1 MKMMSALAPLAS
13 ARYHLHMICMR
24 RTGAQGEVTRDSHA
38 GWGRVM
44 HAVMMTWVAFFFGLL
59 VLPSAFALD
68 AVRVTPQLEAIDL
81 LPVIQTYQSREDRLE
96 IQTARDAN
104 GIVRR
109 IEVQAR
115 EAGARPQWMAFA
127 LANETGEQI
136 DRLLVAPRFKLAGSG
151 VFWPDLASS
160 RIEAI
165 TASHGFKPERED
177 GAEADLFLITLEP
190 GQIVTFVAELKGNR
204 LPELALW
211 DPEVYKD
218 KLNSLTLY
226 RGIVTGIAA
235 LLAIFLTIVLALRA
249 ALIFPASAALAW
261 AVLVYL
267 GIDFGFIGRFFALRP
282 EVENIYRAGAEAV
295 LGGTL
300 LVFLF
305 AYLNLNRWHARYGHI
320 TLVWLGVL
328 GLLIALASID
338 PAVASGIARISMA
351 AIAVI
356 GFVLVVFLAF
366 HRYDRATM
374 LVPTWLMLLIWVG
387 GAGLVVNGQVVND
400 VAAPA
405 LLGGLVLIV
414 LLIAFTVMQNVF
426 ASGSVASGAVPDA
439 ERKALAFVGGGDL
452 IFDWDVGDDHLH
464 LSPDLEMHLGLE
476 RGSLDGRASSLM
488 EVIHH
493 ADRDRYR
500 ATLDA
505 MIEQRRGRI
514 AQDLRLMSRDGAV
527 VWYRLKARPVV
538 NRDGEVVRIVGSLTD
553 VTAVHVAQDR
563 LLHDA
568 IHDHL
573 TGLPNRRLLMDRLE
587 NTLLAL
593 RNPGSTA
600 PKPAMI
606 LVDVDRFKQVN
617 ESVGVNAGDIILLTI
632 ARRLARVSRP
642 GDTLARVS
650 GDSFALMMISEQDP
664 QRIMA
669 LADLVRRAV
678 STPIT
683 HGERQ
688 IYLTGSVGVAFL
700 DEGALNDREAFLRN
714 ADLASIHA
722 KRSGR
727 DRCEVYRASMRTAPQ
742 DKFSLAND
750 LRKAIEGKELE
761 VQFQP
766 IVRLDDRS
774 IAGFEALVRWNHP
787 RLGRLP
793 PGEFISIAEETGL
806 IVELG
811 LFVLETTAR
820 ELLLWQQNLVV
831 DPPIFASVNVSSRQ
845 LIRHDIL
852 QDVRNVLIRYP
863 VLPGTLKLEI
873 TETLVMESPEYAAQ
887 ILHKLRELGAGLA
900 LDDFGTGFS
909 SLSYLQRFPFD
920 TLKIDQSFVRHD
932 DTGKRPMIL
941 RSIVGLAHD
950 LGMNIVAEGAE
961 SEADTVELFQLG
973 CEFAQGYV
981 FGPAISIEQTR
992 KLIGITV

>member
-1 MKMMSALAPLAS
+1 MGVLALA
-13 ARYHLHMICMR
+13 M
-24 RTGAQGEVTRDSHA
+24 
-38 GWGRVM
+38 
-44 HAVMMTWVAFFFGLL
+44 LL
-59 VLPSAFALD
+59 LPRAALALD
-68 AVRVTPQLEAIDL
+68 AIRITPQTEAIDL
-81 LPVIQTYQSREDRLE
+81 LPAIQTYQSREDRLE

-115 EAGARPQWMAFA
+115 EAGARPRWIAFA
-127 LANETGEQI
+127 LQNDTNETI

-151 VFWPDLASS
+151 VFWPDLASV

-165 TASHGFKPERED
+165 TASHGFRPEREE
-177 GAEADLFLITLEP
+177 GAEADMFTISLEP
-190 GQIVTFVAELKGNR
+190 GAIVTFVAELRGTR
-204 LPELALW
+204 LPELTLW
-211 DPEVYKD
+211 EPEVYKD
-218 KLNSLTLY
+218 KLNALTLY

-235 LLAIFLTIVLALRA
+235 LLATFLTIVLALRA

-261 AVLVYL
+261 AVLVYI

-282 EVENIYRAGAEAV
+282 EVENIYRAGSEAV

-300 LVFLF
+300 LIFLF
-305 AYLNLNRWHARYGHI
+305 AYLNLNRWHSRYGHI
-320 TLVWLGVL
+320 TLVWLGLL
-328 GLLIALASID
+328 GLLIAMSSID
-338 PAVASGIARISMA
+338 PGVASGIARISMA
-351 AIAVI
+351 AIAGI
-356 GFVLVVFLAF
+356 GFVLIVYLAF
-366 HRYDRATM
+366 HRYDRAIM
-374 LVPTWLMLLIWVG
+374 LVPTWFLLLVWVG
-387 GAGLVVNGQVVND
+387 GAALVVSGQVQND

-414 LLIAFTVMQNVF
+414 LMIAFTVMQNVF
-426 ASGSVASGAVPDA
+426 SSSSVASGAVPDA

-452 IFDWDVGDDHLH
+452 LFDWDVSDDHLH
-464 LSPDLEMHLGLE
+464 VSPELEMHLGLE
-476 RGSLDGRASSLM
+476 RGALDGRASAM
-488 EVIHH
+488 IEIIHP

-500 ATLDA
+500 AALDA

-514 AQDLRLMSRDGAV
+514 GQDFRLMARDGST

-538 NRDGEVVRIVGSLTD
+538 NRDGEVVRIVGSFAD
-553 VTAVHVAQDR
+553 VTAVHVTQDR

-573 TGLPNRRLLMDRLE
+573 TSLPNRRLLLDRLE
-587 NTLLAL
+587 TTLINA
-593 RNPGSTA
+593 RHGGA
-600 PKPAMI
+600 GARKPALI
-606 LVDVDRFKQVN
+606 LLDIDRFKQVN
-617 ESVGVNAGDIILLTI
+617 ESVGVSAGDIILLTI
-632 ARRLARVSRP
+632 ARRLGRVARA
-642 GDTLARVS
+642 GDTLARIS
-650 GDSFALMMISEQDP
+650 GDSFALVVISEQEP

-688 IYLTGSVGVAFL
+688 IYLTGSVGVALL
-700 DEGALNDREAFLRN
+700 DETSLNDKEAFIRN
-714 ADLASIHA
+714 AELASIHA
-722 KRSGR
+722 KRTGR
-727 DRCEVYRASMRTAPQ
+727 DRVELYRASMRNTPH
-742 DKFSLAND
+742 DRFTLSND
-750 LRKAIEGKELE
+750 LRRAIERNELE

-766 IVRLDDRS
+766 IVRLEDRS

-793 PGEFISIAEETGL
+793 PGEFISIAEESGL
-806 IVELG
+806 IVDLG

-820 ELLLWQQNLVV
+820 ELSSWQQALVV

-845 LIRHDIL
+845 LIRQDIL
-852 QDVRNVLIRYP
+852 QDLKNVLMRFP
-863 VLPGTLKLEI
+863 CQRGSLKLEI
-873 TETLVMESPEYAAQ
+873 TETLVMENPEYAAQ
-887 ILHKLRELGAGLA
+887 ILEKARELGAGLA

-932 DTGKRPMIL
+932 DTGKRPLIL

-950 LGMNIVAEGAE
+950 LGMDIVAEGAE

-973 CEFAQGYV
+973 CQFAQGYV
-981 FGPAISIEQTR
+981 FGPAISIDQAR
-992 KLIGITV
+992 KLIGISGGA

>member
-1 MKMMSALAPLAS
+1 MRRVVSLPPGYAPNRKVRGNAAPRVSPLALLLLFLALLAPLS
-13 ARYHLHMICMR
+13 AAH
-24 RTGAQGEVTRDSHA
+24 
-38 GWGRVM
+38 
-44 HAVMMTWVAFFFGLL
+44 
-59 VLPSAFALD
+59 ALD
-68 AVRVTPQLEAIDL
+68 AIRVTPQSEAIDL
-81 LPVIQTYQSREDRLE
+81 LPAIQTYQSREDRLE

-115 EAGARPQWMAFA
+115 EAGARPRWIAFA
-127 LANETGEQI
+127 LQNDSNEIIE
-136 DRLLVAPRFKLAGSG
+136 RVLVAPRFKLTGSG
-151 VFWPDLASS
+151 VFWPDLASV

-165 TASHGFKPERED
+165 TASHGFRPEREE
-177 GAEADLFLITLEP
+177 GTEADLFAITLEP
-190 GQIVTFVAELKGNR
+190 GAIVTFVAELRGSR
-204 LPELALW
+204 LPELTLW

-218 KLNSLTLY
+218 KLNALTLY
-226 RGIVTGIAA
+226 RGIVTGIAG
-235 LLAIFLTIVLALRA
+235 LLAIFLTIVLTLRA

-320 TLVWLGVL
+320 TLVWLGLL
-328 GLLIALASID
+328 GVLIALSSID
-338 PAVASGIARISMA
+338 PGVASGIARISMA

-356 GFVLVVFLAF
+356 GFVLIVYLAF
-366 HRYDRATM
+366 HRYDRAIM
-374 LVPTWLMLLIWVG
+374 LVPTWFLLLVWVG
-387 GAGLVVNGQVVND
+387 GAALVVSGQVTND

-414 LLIAFTVMQNVF
+414 LMIAFTVMQNVF
-426 ASGSVASGAVPDA
+426 SSGAVISGAVPDA

-452 IFDWDVGDDHLH
+452 LFDWDVSDDHMH
-464 LSPDLEMHLGLE
+464 LSPELEMHLGLE
-476 RGSLDGRASSLM
+476 RGALDGRASVLIN
-488 EVIHH
+488 VIHP

-500 ATLDA
+500 AALDA
-505 MIEQRRGRI
+505 MIEQKRGRI
-514 AQDLRLMSRDGAV
+514 GQDFRLMARDGST

-538 NRDGEVVRIVGSLTD
+538 NRDGEVIRIVGSLLD
-553 VTAVHVAQDR
+553 VTAVHTTQDR

-573 TGLPNRRLLMDRLE
+573 TGLPNRRLLLDRIE
-587 NTLLAL
+587 TAL
-593 RNPGSTA
+593 INARHGGA
-600 PKPAMI
+600 GARKPALI
-606 LVDVDRFKQVN
+606 LLDIDRFKQVN
-617 ESVGVNAGDIILLTI
+617 ESVGVSAGDIILLTI
-632 ARRLARVSRP
+632 ARRLARVARA
-642 GDTLARVS
+642 GDTLARIS
-650 GDSFALMMISEQDP
+650 GDSFALVVLSEQEP
-664 QRIMA
+664 QRVVA

-688 IYLTGSVGVAFL
+688 IYLTGSVGVALL
-700 DEGALNDREAFLRN
+700 DETSANDKEAFIRN
-714 ADLASIHA
+714 AELAAIHA
-722 KRSGR
+722 KRTGR
-727 DRCEVYRASMRTAPQ
+727 DRVEIYRASMRNTPH
-742 DKFSLAND
+742 DRFSLSND
-750 LRKAIEGKELE
+750 LRRAIERSELE

-766 IVRLDDRS
+766 IVRLEDRS
-774 IAGFEALVRWNHP
+774 IAGFEALIRWNHP

-793 PGEFISIAEETGL
+793 PGEFISIAEESGL
-806 IVELG
+806 IVDIG

-820 ELLLWQQNLVV
+820 ELSAWQQSLVV

-845 LIRHDIL
+845 LIRQDIL
-852 QDVRNVLIRYP
+852 QDLKNVLLRHP
-863 VLPGTLKLEI
+863 CARGSLKLEI
-873 TETLVMESPEYAAQ
+873 TETLVMENPEYAAQ
-887 ILHKLRELGAGLA
+887 ILEKARELGAGLA

-932 DTGKRPMIL
+932 ETGKRPLIL
-941 RSIVGLAHD
+941 RSIVGLAQD
-950 LGMNIVAEGAE
+950 LGMDIVAEGAE

-973 CEFAQGYV
+973 CQFAQGYV
-981 FGPAISIEQTR
+981 FGPAISIDQAR
-992 KLIGITV
+992 KLIGLSSAA

>member
-1 MKMMSALAPLAS
+1 MRRVVSLPPGYAPNRKVRGNAAPRVSPLALLLLFLALLAPLS
-13 ARYHLHMICMR
+13 AAH
-24 RTGAQGEVTRDSHA
+24 
-38 GWGRVM
+38 
-44 HAVMMTWVAFFFGLL
+44 
-59 VLPSAFALD
+59 ALD
-68 AVRVTPQLEAIDL
+68 AIRVTPQSEAIDL
-81 LPVIQTYQSREDRLE
+81 LPAIQTYQSREDRLE

-115 EAGARPQWMAFA
+115 EAGARPRWIAFA
-127 LANETGEQI
+127 LQNDSNEIIE
-136 DRLLVAPRFKLAGSG
+136 RVLVAPRFKLTGSG
-151 VFWPDLASS
+151 VFWPDLASV

-165 TASHGFKPERED
+165 TASHGFRPEREE
-177 GAEADLFLITLEP
+177 GTEADLFAITLEP
-190 GQIVTFVAELKGNR
+190 GAIVTFVAELRGSR
-204 LPELALW
+204 LPELTLW

-218 KLNSLTLY
+218 KLNALTLY
-226 RGIVTGIAA
+226 RGIVTGIAG
-235 LLAIFLTIVLALRA
+235 LLAIFLTIVLTLRA

-320 TLVWLGVL
+320 TLVWLGLL
-328 GLLIALASID
+328 GVLIALSSID
-338 PAVASGIARISMA
+338 PGVASGIARISMA

-356 GFVLVVFLAF
+356 GFVLIVYLAF
-366 HRYDRATM
+366 HRYDRAIM
-374 LVPTWLMLLIWVG
+374 LVPTWFLLLVWVG
-387 GAGLVVNGQVVND
+387 GAALVVSGRVTND

-414 LLIAFTVMQNVF
+414 LMIAFTVMQNVF
-426 ASGSVASGAVPDA
+426 SSGAVISGAVPDA

-452 IFDWDVGDDHLH
+452 LFDWDVSDDHMH
-464 LSPDLEMHLGLE
+464 LSPELEMHLGLE
-476 RGSLDGRASSLM
+476 RGALDGRASVLIN
-488 EVIHH
+488 VIHP

-500 ATLDA
+500 AALDA
-505 MIEQRRGRI
+505 MIEQKRGRI
-514 AQDLRLMSRDGAV
+514 GQDFRLMARDGST

-538 NRDGEVVRIVGSLTD
+538 NRDGEVIRIVGSLLD
-553 VTAVHVAQDR
+553 VTAVHTTQDR

-573 TGLPNRRLLMDRLE
+573 TGLPNRRLLLDRIE
-587 NTLLAL
+587 TAL
-593 RNPGSTA
+593 INARHGGA
-600 PKPAMI
+600 GARKPALI
-606 LVDVDRFKQVN
+606 LLDIDRFKQVN
-617 ESVGVNAGDIILLTI
+617 ESVGVSAGDIILLTI
-632 ARRLARVSRP
+632 ARRLARVARA
-642 GDTLARVS
+642 GDTLARIS
-650 GDSFALMMISEQDP
+650 GDSFALVVLSEQEP
-664 QRIMA
+664 QRVVA

-688 IYLTGSVGVAFL
+688 IYLTGSVGVALL
-700 DEGALNDREAFLRN
+700 DETSANDKEAFIRN
-714 ADLASIHA
+714 AELAAIHA
-722 KRSGR
+722 KRTGR
-727 DRCEVYRASMRTAPQ
+727 DRVEIYRASMRNTPH
-742 DKFSLAND
+742 DRFSLSND
-750 LRKAIEGKELE
+750 LRRAIERSELE

-766 IVRLDDRS
+766 IVRLEDRS
-774 IAGFEALVRWNHP
+774 IAGFEALIRWNHP

-793 PGEFISIAEETGL
+793 PGEFISIAEESGL
-806 IVELG
+806 IVDIG

-820 ELLLWQQNLVV
+820 ELSAWQQSLVV

-845 LIRHDIL
+845 LIRQDIL
-852 QDVRNVLIRYP
+852 QDLKNVLLRHP
-863 VLPGTLKLEI
+863 CARGSLKLEI
-873 TETLVMESPEYAAQ
+873 TETLVMENPEYAAQ
-887 ILHKLRELGAGLA
+887 ILEKARELGAGLA

-932 DTGKRPMIL
+932 ETGKRPLIL
-941 RSIVGLAHD
+941 RSIVGLAQD
-950 LGMNIVAEGAE
+950 LGMDIVAEGAE

-973 CEFAQGYV
+973 CQFAQGYV
-981 FGPAISIEQTR
+981 FGPAISIDQAR
-992 KLIGITV
+992 KLIGLSSAA

>member
-1 MKMMSALAPLAS
+1 MGPVLMLLCALLLAPGA
-13 ARYHLHMICMR
+13 AR
-24 RTGAQGEVTRDSHA
+24 
-38 GWGRVM
+38 
-44 HAVMMTWVAFFFGLL
+44 
-59 VLPSAFALD
+59 ALE
-68 AVRVTPQLEAIDL
+68 AVRVVPQIEAIDL
-81 LPVIQTYQSREDRLE
+81 LPLTQAQQSRDDRIE

-115 EAGARPQWMAFA
+115 EPGSRPRWIAFA
-127 LANETGEQI
+127 LANESNEQI
-136 DRLLVAPRFKLAGSG
+136 ERLLVAPRFKLAGSG
-151 VFWPDLASS
+151 VLWPDLAAS

-165 TASHGFKPERED
+165 TASHGFRPERED
-177 GAEADLFLITLEP
+177 SSDADLFLITLDP
-190 GQIVTFVAELKGNR
+190 GAIVTFVAELRGNR
-204 LPELALW
+204 LPELTLW
-211 DPEVYKD
+211 DPDSYKD

-249 ALIFPASAALAW
+249 ALVFPAAAALAW

-267 GIDFGFIGRFFALRP
+267 GIDFGFIGRFFGLRP
-282 EVENIYRAGAEAV
+282 EIENIYRAGAEAV

-305 AYLNLNRWHARYGHI
+305 AYLNLNRWHARYAHI
-320 TLVWLGVL
+320 TLVWLGLLAV
-328 GLLIALASID
+328 LIALSSID

-356 GFVLVVFLAF
+356 GFVLIVFLAL
-366 HRYDRATM
+366 HGYDRATM
-374 LVPTWLMLLIWVG
+374 LVPTWLMLLVWVVA
-387 GAGLVVNGQVVND
+387 AGLVVSGQIIND
-400 VAAPA
+400 IAAPA

-414 LLIAFTVMQNVF
+414 LLIGFTVMQNVF
-426 ASGSVASGAVPDA
+426 SSSAVATGAVPDS

-452 IFDWDVGDDHLH
+452 VFDWDVGDDHLH
-464 LSPDLEMHLGLE
+464 VSPDLEMHLGLE
-476 RGSLDGRASSLM
+476 RGELDGRAAALID
-488 EVIHH
+488 VIHH
-493 ADRDRYR
+493 VDRDRYR
-500 ATLDA
+500 TLLNA
-505 MIEQRRGRI
+505 LIEQRRGRL
-514 AQDLRLMSRDGAV
+514 AQDLRFVARDGSIL
-527 VWYRLKARPVV
+527 WYRLKARPVV
-538 NRDGEVVRIVGSLTD
+538 NREGEVVRIVGTLAD
-553 VTAVHVAQDR
+553 VTALHMQQER

-573 TGLPNRRLLMDRLE
+573 TGLPNRRLLLDRLE
-587 NTLLAL
+587 TALAAARHL
-593 RNPGSTA
+593 NGAARPASGGST
-600 PKPAMI
+600 PKPSLI

-617 ESVGVNAGDIILLTI
+617 EQIGVNAGDMVLLTI
-632 ARRLARVSRP
+632 ARRLARVVRP
-642 GDTLARVS
+642 GDTLARLS
-650 GDSFALMMISEQDP
+650 GDTFVLVVVSEQEP

-669 LADLVRRAV
+669 MADLVRRAV

-700 DEGALNDREAFLRN
+700 DEAGLADREAFLRN
-714 ADLASIHA
+714 AELAAIHA
-722 KRSGR
+722 KRTGR
-727 DRCEVYRASMRTAPQ
+727 DRIEVYRASMRAVPQ
-742 DKFSLAND
+742 DKLALAAD
-750 LRKAIEGKELE
+750 LRKAIERKELE

-766 IVRLDDRS
+766 IVRLEDRS

-793 PGEFISIAEETGL
+793 PSEFISIAEETGT
-806 IVELG
+806 IIELG

-845 LIRHDIL
+845 LIRNDL
-852 QDVRNVLIRYP
+852 LADVKNVLIRYP
-863 VLPGTLKLEI
+863 VQPGSLKLEI
-873 TETLVMESPEYAAQ
+873 TETLVMENPEYAAQ
-887 ILHKLRELGAGLA
+887 MLHKIRELGAGLA

-909 SLSYLQRFPFD
+909 SLAYLQRFPFD

-932 DTGKRPMIL
+932 DSGKRPLIL

-950 LGMNIVAEGAE
+950 LGMTIVAEGAE
-961 SEADTVELFQLG
+961 TEADTVELFQLG

-981 FGPAISIEQTR
+981 FGPAINLDQTR
-992 KLIGITV
+992 KLIGING

>member
-1 MKMMSALAPLAS
+1 M
-13 ARYHLHMICMR
+13 
-24 RTGAQGEVTRDSHA
+24 TFSHVQP
-38 GWGRVM
+38 GRKSGPGSLGQS
-44 HAVMMTWVAFFFGLL
+44 WPGLL
-59 VLPSAFALD
+59 FLALFVLIGGLSSAKALD
-68 AVRVTPQLEAIDL
+68 AVRVMPKAEAIDL
-81 LPVIQTYQSREDRLE
+81 LPAIQTFQSREDRLE

-115 EAGARPQWMAFA
+115 EAGARPQWIAFA

-136 DRLLVAPRFKLAGSG
+136 ERLIVAPRFKLSGSG
-151 VFWPDLASS
+151 VFWPDLAAS

-165 TASHGFKPERED
+165 TASHGFRPERED
-177 GAEADLFLITLEP
+177 GQEADLFLITLEP
-190 GQIVTFVAELKGNR
+190 GQIVTFVAELRTSR
-204 LPELALW
+204 LPELTLW
-211 DPEVYKD
+211 DPDIYKD

-235 LLAIFLTIVLALRA
+235 LLASFMTIVLAIRT
-249 ALIFPASAALAW
+249 ALIFPAAAALAW
-261 AVLVYL
+261 SVLVYL
-267 GIDFGFIGRFFALRP
+267 GIDFGFIGRFFAVRP
-282 EVENIYRAGAEAV
+282 EIENIYRAGAEAA

-320 TLVWLGVL
+320 VLIWLGVL
-328 GLLIALASID
+328 GLLIVLATID
-338 PAVASGIARISMA
+338 PAVASGIARISIA

-356 GFVLVVFLAF
+356 GFILVLYLAVQG
-366 HRYDRATM
+366 YDRATM
-374 LVPTWLMLLIWVG
+374 LVPTWLMLVVWVG
-387 GAGLVVNGQVVND
+387 GAGLVVSGQISNE

-414 LLIAFTVMQNVF
+414 LLIALTVMQNVF
-426 ASGSVASGAVPDA
+426 ASGAMMSGSIPDS
-439 ERKALAFVGGGDL
+439 ERKALAFIGGGDL
-452 IFDWDVGDDHLH
+452 VFDWDVSDDHLY
-464 LSPDLEMHLGLE
+464 LSSDLEVRLGLE
-476 RGSLDGRASSLM
+476 RGALDGPASALM
-488 EVIHH
+488 AVIHH

-500 ATLDA
+500 AALDA

-514 AQDLRLMSRDGAV
+514 AQDLRLMARDGVIA
-527 VWYRLKARPVV
+527 WHRLKARPVI
-538 NRDGEVVRIVGSLTD
+538 NRDGEVVRIVGTLTD
-553 VTAVHVAQDR
+553 VTAMHVTQER

-587 NTLLAL
+587 TVLVPL
-593 RNPGSTA
+593 RIPGATA
-600 PKPAMI
+600 AKPALV
-606 LVDVDRFKQVN
+606 LVDIDRFKQVN

-632 ARRLARVSRP
+632 ARRLARVIRP

-650 GDSFALMMISEQDP
+650 GDAFVLVIVSEQEP
-664 QRIMA
+664 QRVMA
-669 LADLVRRAV
+669 LADLARRAV

-700 DEGALNDREAFLRN
+700 DEGTLNDREGFLRN
-714 ADLASIHA
+714 AELAGTHA
-722 KRSGR
+722 KRAGR
-727 DRCEVYRASMRTAPQ
+727 DRIEVYRPSMRNAPQ
-742 DKFSLAND
+742 DRFSLSND
-750 LRKAIEGKELE
+750 LRKAIEMKELE

-766 IVRLDDRS
+766 IVRLEDRS

-793 PGEFISIAEETGL
+793 PSEFISIAEETGM
-806 IVELG
+806 IIALG
-811 LFVLETTAR
+811 QFVMETTAR

-831 DPPIFASVNVSSRQ
+831 DPPIFASVNISSRQ
-845 LIRHDIL
+845 LIRHDIV
-852 QDVRNVLIRYP
+852 QDVKNLLIRYP
-863 VLPGTLKLEI
+863 VQRGTFKLEI
-873 TETLVMESPEYAAQ
+873 TETLVMENPEFAAQ
-887 ILHKLRELGAGLA
+887 ILHKMRDLGAGLA

-920 TLKIDQSFVRHD
+920 TLKIDQSFVKHD
-932 DTGKRPMIL
+932 DSGKRPLIL

-950 LGMNIVAEGAE
+950 LGMTIVAEGAE
-961 SEADTVELFQLG
+961 SEADTVELFQIG

-981 FGPAISIEQTR
+981 FGPAIGIAQTR
-992 KLIGITV
+992 RMIGVPN

>member
-1 MKMMSALAPLAS
+1 MVQALVLLMAMLALPALAL
-13 ARYHLHMICMR
+13 
-24 RTGAQGEVTRDSHA
+24 E
-38 GWGRVM
+38 
-44 HAVMMTWVAFFFGLL
+44 
-59 VLPSAFALD
+59 
-68 AVRVTPQLEAIDL
+68 AVRVVPQADAIDL
-81 LPVIQTYQSREDRLE
+81 LPVTQAQQSRDDRIE

-115 EAGARPQWMAFA
+115 EPGSRPRWIAFA
-127 LANETGEQI
+127 LANESNEQI
-136 DRLLVAPRFKLAGSG
+136 ERLLVAPRFKLTGSG
-151 VFWPDLASS
+151 VFWPDLAAS

-165 TASHGFKPERED
+165 TASHGFKPEREE
-177 GAEADLFLITLEP
+177 ATEADLFLITLDP
-190 GQIVTFVAELKGNR
+190 GAVVTFVAELRGSR
-204 LPELALW
+204 LPELTLW
-211 DPEVYKD
+211 DPDSYKD

-235 LLAIFLTIVLALRA
+235 LLAAFLTIVLALRA

-267 GIDFGFIGRFFALRP
+267 GIDFGFVGRFFGLRP
-282 EVENIYRAGAEAV
+282 EIENIYRAGAEAV

-320 TLVWLGVL
+320 TLVWLGL
-328 GLLIALASID
+328 LAALIALSSID
-338 PAVASGIARISMA
+338 PAMASGVARISIA

-356 GFVLVVFLAF
+356 GFVLVVFLAL

-374 LVPTWLMLLIWVG
+374 LVPTWFMLLIWVIA
-387 GAGLVVNGQVVND
+387 AGLVISGQITND
-400 VAAPA
+400 IATPA

-414 LLIAFTVMQNVF
+414 LLIGFTVMQNVF
-426 ASGSVASGAVPDA
+426 TSSAVATGAVPDA

-452 IFDWDVGDDHLH
+452 VFDWDVSDDHLH
-464 LSPDLEMHLGLE
+464 VSAELEAHLGLE
-476 RGSLDGRASSLM
+476 RGELEGRASALLDI
-488 EVIHH
+488 IHH

-500 ATLDA
+500 TILST
-505 MIEQRRGRI
+505 MVEQRRGRI
-514 AQDLRLMSRDGAV
+514 AQDLRLVARDGAI
-527 VWYRLKARPVV
+527 VWYRFRARPVV
-538 NRDGEVVRIVGSLTD
+538 NREGEVVRIVGTLAD
-553 VTAVHVAQDR
+553 VTATHLAQDR

-573 TGLPNRRLLMDRLE
+573 TGLPNRRLLLDRLE
-587 NTLLAL
+587 SAL
-593 RNPGSTA
+593 VGARGNAKTA
-600 PKPAMI
+600 KPSLI
-606 LVDVDRFKQVN
+606 LVDVDRFKQIN
-617 ESVGVNAGDIILLTI
+617 EHVGFNAGDMVLLTI
-632 ARRLARVSRP
+632 ARRLARVVRA
-642 GDTLARVS
+642 GDTLARLS
-650 GDSFALMMISEQDP
+650 GDSFGLVVISEQDP

-688 IYLTGSVGVAFL
+688 IFLTGSVGIAFVDDATL
-700 DEGALNDREAFLRN
+700 ADREAFVRN
-714 ADLASIHA
+714 AELASIHA
-722 KRSGR
+722 KRTGR
-727 DRCEVYRASMRTAPQ
+727 DRIEVYRASMRTVPQ
-742 DKFSLAND
+742 DKLTLAAD
-750 LRKAIEGKELE
+750 LRKAIERKELE

-766 IVRLDDRS
+766 IVRLEDRS

-793 PGEFISIAEETGL
+793 PSEFIAIAEETGT

-831 DPPIFASVNVSSRQ
+831 EPPIFASVNVSSRQ
-845 LIRHDIL
+845 LIRNDL
-852 QDVRNVLIRYP
+852 LADVKNVLIRYP
-863 VLPGTLKLEI
+863 VQPGSLKLEI
-873 TETLVMESPEYAAQ
+873 TETLVMENPEYAAQ
-887 ILHKLRELGAGLA
+887 ILHKIRDLGAGLA
-900 LDDFGTGFS
+900 LDDFGTGYS

-932 DTGKRPMIL
+932 DSGKRPMIL
-941 RSIVGLAHD
+941 RSIVSLAHD

-961 SEADTVELFQLG
+961 TEADTVELFQLG

-992 KLIGITV
+992 KLIGITG

>member
-1 MKMMSALAPLAS
+1 MSVLAPSVPEGYHSGMIFTRTPGGMMGQPLRPTVTAILRLLGRACSLLALLWLSAL
-13 ARYHLHMICMR
+13 
-24 RTGAQGEVTRDSHA
+24 GAQ
-38 GWGRVM
+38 
-44 HAVMMTWVAFFFGLL
+44 
-59 VLPSAFALD
+59 ALD
-68 AVRVTPQLEAIDL
+68 AIRISPRTDAIDL
-81 LPVIQTYQSREDRLE
+81 LPVIQTFQSREDRLE
-96 IQTARDAN
+96 IQTARDVN

-115 EAGARPQWMAFA
+115 EAGARPQWIAFA
-127 LANETGEQI
+127 LANETGEQVE
-136 DRLLVAPRFKLAGSG
+136 RLLVAPRFKLSGSG
-151 VFWPDLASS
+151 VFWPDLAGS

-177 GAEADLFLITLEP
+177 GSEADLFTITLEP
-190 GQIVTFVAELKGNR
+190 GQIVTFVAELRGTR
-204 LPELALW
+204 LPELTLW
-211 DPEVYKD
+211 DPEIYKE

-235 LLAIFLTIVLALRA
+235 LLAVFLTIVLALRA
-249 ALIFPASAALAW
+249 ALIFPAAAALAW
-261 AVLVYL
+261 SVLVYL
-267 GIDFGFIGRFFALRP
+267 GIDFGFIGRFFSLRP
-282 EVENIYRAGAEAV
+282 EVENIYRASAEAV
-295 LGGTL
+295 LGGML

-320 TLVWLGVL
+320 TLIWLGLLGVL
-328 GLLIALASID
+328 IAMASVD
-338 PAVASGIARISMA
+338 PAVASGIARISIA
-351 AIAVI
+351 AIAAI
-356 GFVLVVFLAF
+356 GFLLIVYLAL

-387 GAGLVVNGQVVND
+387 GAGLVISGHVVND

-414 LLIAFTVMQNVF
+414 LLIGFTVMQNVF
-426 ASGSVASGAVPDA
+426 SSSSIASGAVPDS

-452 IFDWDVGDDHLH
+452 LFDWDVSDDHLH
-464 LSPDLEMHLGLE
+464 LSADLEMQLRLE
-476 RGSLDGRASSLM
+476 RGALDGRAALLLD
-488 EVIHH
+488 VIHH
-493 ADRDRYR
+493 ADRDRYS
-500 ATLDA
+500 AALDSV
-505 MIEQRRGRI
+505 IEQRRGRI
-514 AQDLRLMSRDGAV
+514 AQDLRFVARDGGI
-527 VWYRLKARPVV
+527 VWFRLKARPVV
-538 NRDGEVVRIVGSLTD
+538 NRDGEVVRVVGTLTD
-553 VTAVHVAQDR
+553 VTSVHVTQER

-587 NTLLAL
+587 SVLVPIRT
-593 RNPGSTA
+593 PGASA
-600 PKPAMI
+600 PKPSII
-606 LVDVDRFKQVN
+606 LVDIDRFKRVN
-617 ESVGVNAGDIILLTI
+617 ESVGVNAGDVILLTI
-632 ARRLARVSRP
+632 ARRLMRVARS
-642 GDTLARVS
+642 GDTLSRIS
-650 GDSFALMMISEQDP
+650 GDCFALIIVSEQD
-664 QRIMA
+664 QARVLA

-683 HGERQ
+683 HGDRQ
-688 IYLTGSVGVAFL
+688 IYLTGSVGVAFVN
-700 DEGALNDREAFLRN
+700 EESINDRDGFLRN
-714 ADLASIHA
+714 AELASIHA
-722 KRSGR
+722 KRTGR
-727 DRCEVYRASMRTAPQ
+727 DRIELYRTSMRNAPQ

-750 LRKAIEGKELE
+750 LRSAIERKELE

-766 IVRLDDRS
+766 IVRLEDRT

-787 RLGRLP
+787 RLGRLQ

-820 ELLLWQQNLVV
+820 ELLLWQQQLVV

-845 LIRHDIL
+845 LIRQDIL
-852 QDVRNVLIRYP
+852 ADLKSVFIRYP

-873 TETLVMESPEYAAQ
+873 TETLVMENPEYSAQ
-887 ILHKLRELGAGLA
+887 ILAKVKELGAGLA

-920 TLKIDQSFVRHD
+920 TLKIDQSFIRHD

-950 LGMNIVAEGAE
+950 LGMEIVAEGAE
-961 SEADTVELFQLG
+961 TEADTVELFQLG

-992 KLIGITV
+992 KMIGVVG

>member
-1 MKMMSALAPLAS
+1 MMRCIVPIPLRQIADRPVRRAGFPRANPLAFLLLLLVFLAPLPA
-13 ARYHLHMICMR
+13 AR
-24 RTGAQGEVTRDSHA
+24 
-38 GWGRVM
+38 
-44 HAVMMTWVAFFFGLL
+44 
-59 VLPSAFALD
+59 ALD
-68 AVRVTPQLEAIDL
+68 AIRITPQSEAIDL
-81 LPVIQTYQSREDRLE
+81 LPAIQTYQSREDRLE
-96 IQTARDAN
+96 IQTARDVN

-115 EAGARPQWMAFA
+115 EAGARPRWIAFA
-127 LANETGEQI
+127 LQNDTNDVIE
-136 DRLLVAPRFKLAGSG
+136 RVLVAPRFKLAGSG
-151 VFWPDLASS
+151 VFWPDLASV

-165 TASHGFKPERED
+165 TASHGFRPEREE
-177 GAEADLFLITLEP
+177 GTEADLFAITLDP
-190 GQIVTFVAELKGNR
+190 GAIVTFVAELRGSR
-204 LPELALW
+204 LPELTLW

-218 KLNSLTLY
+218 KLNALTLF
-226 RGIVTGIAA
+226 RGIVTGIAG

-267 GIDFGFIGRFFALRP
+267 GIDFGFIGRFFVLRP

-320 TLVWLGVL
+320 TLIWLGLL
-328 GLLIALASID
+328 GLLIALSSID
-338 PAVASGIARISMA
+338 PGVASGIARISMA

-356 GFVLVVFLAF
+356 GFVLIVYLAF
-366 HRYDRATM
+366 HRYDRAIM
-374 LVPTWLMLLIWVG
+374 LVPTWFLLLVWVG
-387 GAGLVVNGQVVND
+387 GAAVVVSGQVTND

-414 LLIAFTVMQNVF
+414 LMIAFTVMQNVF
-426 ASGSVASGAVPDA
+426 SSGAVISGAVPDA

-452 IFDWDVGDDHLH
+452 LFDWDVSDDHLH
-464 LSPDLEMHLGLE
+464 LSPELEMHLGLE
-476 RGSLDGRASSLM
+476 RGALDGRASVLIN
-488 EVIHH
+488 VIHP

-505 MIEQRRGRI
+505 MIEQKRGRI
-514 AQDLRLMSRDGAV
+514 GQDFRLMARDGST

-538 NRDGEVVRIVGSLTD
+538 NRDGEVIRIVGSLLD
-553 VTAVHVAQDR
+553 VTAVHTTQDR

-573 TGLPNRRLLMDRLE
+573 TGLPNRRLLLDRLE
-587 NTLLAL
+587 TAL
-593 RNPGSTA
+593 IQARQNGDGQR
-600 PKPAMI
+600 KPSLI
-606 LVDVDRFKQVN
+606 VLDIDRFKQVN
-617 ESVGVNAGDIILLTI
+617 ESVGISAGDIILLTI
-632 ARRLARVSRP
+632 ARRLARVARA
-642 GDTLARVS
+642 GDTLARIS
-650 GDSFALMMISEQDP
+650 GDSFALVVLSEQEP
-664 QRIMA
+664 QRVMA

-688 IYLTGSVGVAFL
+688 IYLTGSVGLAML
-700 DEGALNDREAFLRN
+700 DETSLNDKETFIRN
-714 ADLASIHA
+714 AELASIHA
-722 KRSGR
+722 KRTGR
-727 DRCEVYRASMRTAPQ
+727 DRVETYRASMRSTPH
-742 DKFSLAND
+742 DRFSLSND
-750 LRKAIEGKELE
+750 LRRAIERNELE

-766 IVRLDDRS
+766 IVRLEDRS

-793 PGEFISIAEETGL
+793 PGEFISIAEESGI
-806 IVELG
+806 IVDIG

-820 ELLLWQQNLVV
+820 ELSAWQQSLVV

-845 LIRHDIL
+845 LIRQDIL
-852 QDVRNVLIRYP
+852 QDLKNVFLRHP
-863 VLPGTLKLEI
+863 VTRGSLKLEI
-873 TETLVMESPEYAAQ
+873 TETLVMENPEYAAQ
-887 ILHKLRELGAGLA
+887 ILEKARELGAGLA

-932 DTGKRPMIL
+932 ETGKRPLIL
-941 RSIVGLAHD
+941 RSIVGLAQD
-950 LGMNIVAEGAE
+950 LGMDIVAEGAE

-973 CEFAQGYV
+973 CQFAQGYV
-981 FGPAISIEQTR
+981 FGPAISIDQAR
-992 KLIGITV
+992 KLIGLSSAA

>member
-1 MKMMSALAPLAS
+1 MMRRVVSLPPGYAPNRKVRGNAAPRVSPLALLLLFLALLAPLS
-13 ARYHLHMICMR
+13 AAH
-24 RTGAQGEVTRDSHA
+24 
-38 GWGRVM
+38 
-44 HAVMMTWVAFFFGLL
+44 
-59 VLPSAFALD
+59 ALD
-68 AVRVTPQLEAIDL
+68 AIRVTPQSEAIDL
-81 LPVIQTYQSREDRLE
+81 LPAIQTYQSREDRLE

-115 EAGARPQWMAFA
+115 EAGARPRWIAFA
-127 LANETGEQI
+127 LQNDSNEIIE
-136 DRLLVAPRFKLAGSG
+136 RVLVAPRFKLTGSG
-151 VFWPDLASS
+151 VFWPDLASV

-165 TASHGFKPERED
+165 TASHGFRPEREE
-177 GAEADLFLITLEP
+177 GTEADLFAITLEP
-190 GQIVTFVAELKGNR
+190 GAIVTFVAELRGSR
-204 LPELALW
+204 LPELTLW

-218 KLNSLTLY
+218 KLNALTLY
-226 RGIVTGIAA
+226 RGIVTGIAG
-235 LLAIFLTIVLALRA
+235 LLAIFLTIVLTLRA

-320 TLVWLGVL
+320 TLVWLGLL
-328 GLLIALASID
+328 GVLIALSSID
-338 PAVASGIARISMA
+338 PGVASGIARISMA

-356 GFVLVVFLAF
+356 GFVLIVYLAF
-366 HRYDRATM
+366 HRYDRAIM
-374 LVPTWLMLLIWVG
+374 LVPTWFLLLVWVG
-387 GAGLVVNGQVVND
+387 GAALVVSGQVTND

-414 LLIAFTVMQNVF
+414 LMIAFTVMQNVF
-426 ASGSVASGAVPDA
+426 SSGAVISGAVPDA

-452 IFDWDVGDDHLH
+452 LFDWDVSDDHMH
-464 LSPDLEMHLGLE
+464 LSPELEMHLGLE
-476 RGSLDGRASSLM
+476 RGALDGRASVLIN
-488 EVIHH
+488 VIHP

-500 ATLDA
+500 AALDA
-505 MIEQRRGRI
+505 MIEQKRGRI
-514 AQDLRLMSRDGAV
+514 GQDFRLMARDGST

-538 NRDGEVVRIVGSLTD
+538 NRDGEVIRIVGSLLD
-553 VTAVHVAQDR
+553 VTAVHTTQDR

-573 TGLPNRRLLMDRLE
+573 TGLPNRRLLLDRIE
-587 NTLLAL
+587 TAL
-593 RNPGSTA
+593 INARHGGA
-600 PKPAMI
+600 GARKPALI
-606 LVDVDRFKQVN
+606 LLDIDRFKQVN
-617 ESVGVNAGDIILLTI
+617 ESVGVSAGDIILLTI
-632 ARRLARVSRP
+632 ARRLARVARA
-642 GDTLARVS
+642 GDTLARIS
-650 GDSFALMMISEQDP
+650 GDSFALVVLSEQEP
-664 QRIMA
+664 QRVVA

-688 IYLTGSVGVAFL
+688 IYLTGSVGVALL
-700 DEGALNDREAFLRN
+700 DETSANDKEAFIRN
-714 ADLASIHA
+714 AELAAIHA
-722 KRSGR
+722 KRTGR
-727 DRCEVYRASMRTAPQ
+727 DRVEIYRASMRNTPH
-742 DKFSLAND
+742 DRFSLSND
-750 LRKAIEGKELE
+750 LRRAIERSELE

-766 IVRLDDRS
+766 IVRLEDRS
-774 IAGFEALVRWNHP
+774 IAGFEALIRWNHP

-793 PGEFISIAEETGL
+793 PGEFISIAEESGL
-806 IVELG
+806 IVDIG

-820 ELLLWQQNLVV
+820 ELSAWQQSLVV

-845 LIRHDIL
+845 LIRQDIL
-852 QDVRNVLIRYP
+852 QDLKNVLLRHP
-863 VLPGTLKLEI
+863 CARGSLKLEI
-873 TETLVMESPEYAAQ
+873 TETLVMENPEYAAQ
-887 ILHKLRELGAGLA
+887 ILEKARELGAGLA

-932 DTGKRPMIL
+932 ETGKRPLIL
-941 RSIVGLAHD
+941 RSIVGLAQD
-950 LGMNIVAEGAE
+950 LGMDIVAEGAE

-973 CEFAQGYV
+973 CQFAQGYV
-981 FGPAISIEQTR
+981 FGPAISIDQAR
-992 KLIGITV
+992 KLIGLSSAA

>member
-1 MKMMSALAPLAS
+1 VLALAILLLP
-13 ARYHLHMICMR
+13 
-24 RTGAQGEVTRDSHA
+24 RTA
-38 GWGRVM
+38 
-44 HAVMMTWVAFFFGLL
+44 L
-59 VLPSAFALD
+59 ALD
-68 AVRVTPQLEAIDL
+68 AIRITPQTEAIDL
-81 LPVIQTYQSREDRLE
+81 LPAIQTYQSREDRLE

-115 EAGARPQWMAFA
+115 EAGARPRWIAFA
-127 LANETGEQI
+127 LQNDSSEPI

-151 VFWPDLASS
+151 VFWPDLASV

-165 TASHGFKPERED
+165 TASHGFRPEREE
-177 GAEADLFLITLEP
+177 GPEADMFTITLEP
-190 GQIVTFVAELKGNR
+190 GAIVTFVAELRGTR
-204 LPELALW
+204 LPELTLW
-211 DPEVYKD
+211 EPEVYKD
-218 KLNSLTLY
+218 KLNALTLY

-235 LLAIFLTIVLALRA
+235 LLATFLTIVLALRA

-282 EVENIYRAGAEAV
+282 EVENIYRAGSEAV

-305 AYLNLNRWHARYGHI
+305 AYLNLNRWHSRYGHI
-320 TLVWLGVL
+320 TLVWLGLL
-328 GLLIALASID
+328 GLLIAMSSID
-338 PAVASGIARISMA
+338 PSVASGIARISMA
-351 AIAVI
+351 AIAGI
-356 GFVLVVFLAF
+356 GFVLIVYLAF
-366 HRYDRATM
+366 HRYDRAIM
-374 LVPTWLMLLIWVG
+374 LVPTWFLLLVWVG
-387 GAGLVVNGQVVND
+387 GAALVVSGQVPND

-414 LLIAFTVMQNVF
+414 LMIAFTVMQNVF
-426 ASGSVASGAVPDA
+426 SSSSVASGAVPDA

-452 IFDWDVGDDHLH
+452 LFDWDVSDDHLH
-464 LSPDLEMHLGLE
+464 VSPELEMHLGLE
-476 RGSLDGRASSLM
+476 RGALDGRASAMM
-488 EVIHH
+488 EIIHP

-500 ATLDA
+500 AALDA

-514 AQDLRLMSRDGAV
+514 GQDFRLMARDGST

-538 NRDGEVVRIVGSLTD
+538 NRDGEVVRIVGSFAD
-553 VTAVHVAQDR
+553 VTAVHVTQDR

-573 TGLPNRRLLMDRLE
+573 TSLPNRRLLLDRLE
-587 NTLLAL
+587 TTLINA
-593 RNPGSTA
+593 RHGGA
-600 PKPAMI
+600 GARKPALI
-606 LVDVDRFKQVN
+606 LLDIDRFKQVN
-617 ESVGVNAGDIILLTI
+617 ESVGVSAGDIILLTI
-632 ARRLARVSRP
+632 ARRLGRVARA
-642 GDTLARVS
+642 GDTLARIS
-650 GDSFALMMISEQDP
+650 GDSFALVVISEQEP

-688 IYLTGSVGVAFL
+688 IYLTGSVGVALL
-700 DEGALNDREAFLRN
+700 DETSLNDKEAFIRN
-714 ADLASIHA
+714 AELASIHA
-722 KRSGR
+722 KRTGR
-727 DRCEVYRASMRTAPQ
+727 DRVEIYRASMRNTPH
-742 DKFSLAND
+742 DRFNLSND
-750 LRKAIEGKELE
+750 LRRAIERNELE

-766 IVRLDDRS
+766 IVRLEDRS

-806 IVELG
+806 IVDLG

-820 ELLLWQQNLVV
+820 ELSSWQQALVV

-845 LIRHDIL
+845 LIRQDIL
-852 QDVRNVLIRYP
+852 QDLKTVLMRYP
-863 VLPGTLKLEI
+863 CQRGSLKLEI
-873 TETLVMESPEYAAQ
+873 TETLVMENPEYAAQ
-887 ILHKLRELGAGLA
+887 ILEKARELGAGLA

-932 DTGKRPMIL
+932 DTGKRPLIL

-950 LGMNIVAEGAE
+950 LGMDIVAEGAE

-973 CEFAQGYV
+973 CQFAQGYV
-981 FGPAISIEQTR
+981 FGPAISIDQAR
-992 KLIGITV
+992 KLIGISGGA

>member
-1 MKMMSALAPLAS
+1 MMRSVVSLPPGYAPNRKVRGNAAPRVSPLALLLLFLALLAPLS
-13 ARYHLHMICMR
+13 AAH
-24 RTGAQGEVTRDSHA
+24 
-38 GWGRVM
+38 
-44 HAVMMTWVAFFFGLL
+44 
-59 VLPSAFALD
+59 ALD
-68 AVRVTPQLEAIDL
+68 AIRVTPQSEAIDL
-81 LPVIQTYQSREDRLE
+81 LPAIQTYQSREDRLE

-115 EAGARPQWMAFA
+115 EAGARPRWIAFA
-127 LANETGEQI
+127 LQNDSNEIIE
-136 DRLLVAPRFKLAGSG
+136 RVLVAPRFKLTGSG
-151 VFWPDLASS
+151 VFWPDLASV

-165 TASHGFKPERED
+165 TASHGFRPEREE
-177 GAEADLFLITLEP
+177 GTEADLFAITLEP
-190 GQIVTFVAELKGNR
+190 GAIVTFVAELRGSR
-204 LPELALW
+204 LPELTLW

-218 KLNSLTLY
+218 KLNALTLY
-226 RGIVTGIAA
+226 RGIVTGIAG
-235 LLAIFLTIVLALRA
+235 LLAIFLTIVLTLRA

-320 TLVWLGVL
+320 TLVWLGLL
-328 GLLIALASID
+328 GVLIALSSID
-338 PAVASGIARISMA
+338 PGVASGIARISMA

-356 GFVLVVFLAF
+356 GFVLIVYLAF
-366 HRYDRATM
+366 HRYDRAIM
-374 LVPTWLMLLIWVG
+374 LVPTWFLLLVWVG
-387 GAGLVVNGQVVND
+387 GAALVVSGQVTND

-414 LLIAFTVMQNVF
+414 LMIAFTVMQNVF
-426 ASGSVASGAVPDA
+426 SSGAVISGAVPDA

-452 IFDWDVGDDHLH
+452 LFDWDVSDDHMH
-464 LSPDLEMHLGLE
+464 LSPELEMHLGLE
-476 RGSLDGRASSLM
+476 RGALDGRASVLIN
-488 EVIHH
+488 VIHP

-500 ATLDA
+500 AALDA
-505 MIEQRRGRI
+505 MIEQKRGRI
-514 AQDLRLMSRDGAV
+514 GQDFRLMARDGST

-538 NRDGEVVRIVGSLTD
+538 NRDGEVIRIVGSLLD
-553 VTAVHVAQDR
+553 VTAVHTTQDR

-573 TGLPNRRLLMDRLE
+573 TGLPNRRLLLDRIE
-587 NTLLAL
+587 TAL
-593 RNPGSTA
+593 INARHGGA
-600 PKPAMI
+600 GARKPALI
-606 LVDVDRFKQVN
+606 LLDIDRFKQVN
-617 ESVGVNAGDIILLTI
+617 ESVGVSAGDIILLTI
-632 ARRLARVSRP
+632 ARRLARVARA
-642 GDTLARVS
+642 GDTLARIS
-650 GDSFALMMISEQDP
+650 GDSFALVVLSEQEP
-664 QRIMA
+664 QRVVA

-688 IYLTGSVGVAFL
+688 IYLTGSVGVALL
-700 DEGALNDREAFLRN
+700 DETSANDKEAFIRN
-714 ADLASIHA
+714 AELAAIHA
-722 KRSGR
+722 KRTGR
-727 DRCEVYRASMRTAPQ
+727 DRVEIYRASMRNTPH
-742 DKFSLAND
+742 DRFSLSND
-750 LRKAIEGKELE
+750 LRRAIERSELE

-766 IVRLDDRS
+766 IVRLEDRS
-774 IAGFEALVRWNHP
+774 IAGFEALIRWNHP

-793 PGEFISIAEETGL
+793 PGEFISIAEESGL
-806 IVELG
+806 IVDIG

-820 ELLLWQQNLVV
+820 ELSAWQQSLVV

-845 LIRHDIL
+845 LIRQDIL
-852 QDVRNVLIRYP
+852 QDLKNVLLRHP
-863 VLPGTLKLEI
+863 CARGSLKLEI
-873 TETLVMESPEYAAQ
+873 TETLVMENPEYAAQ
-887 ILHKLRELGAGLA
+887 ILEKARELGAGLA

-932 DTGKRPMIL
+932 ETGKRPLIL
-941 RSIVGLAHD
+941 RSIVGLAQD
-950 LGMNIVAEGAE
+950 LGMDIVAEGAE

-973 CEFAQGYV
+973 CQFAQGYV
-981 FGPAISIEQTR
+981 FGPAISIDQAR
-992 KLIGITV
+992 KLIGLSSAA

>member
-1 MKMMSALAPLAS
+1 MGVLTLA
-13 ARYHLHMICMR
+13 I
-24 RTGAQGEVTRDSHA
+24 
-38 GWGRVM
+38 
-44 HAVMMTWVAFFFGLL
+44 LL
-59 VLPSAFALD
+59 LPRAAWALD
-68 AVRVTPQLEAIDL
+68 AIRITPQTEAIDL
-81 LPVIQTYQSREDRLE
+81 LPAIQTYQSREDRLE

-115 EAGARPQWMAFA
+115 EAGARPRWIAFA
-127 LANETGEQI
+127 LQNDTNETI

-151 VFWPDLASS
+151 VFWPDLASV

-165 TASHGFKPERED
+165 TASHGFRPEREE
-177 GAEADLFLITLEP
+177 GPEADMFSISLEP
-190 GQIVTFVAELKGNR
+190 GAIVTFVAELRGTR
-204 LPELALW
+204 LPELTLW
-211 DPEVYKD
+211 EPEVYKD
-218 KLNSLTLY
+218 KLNALTLY

-235 LLAIFLTIVLALRA
+235 LLATFLTIVLALRA

-282 EVENIYRAGAEAV
+282 EVENIYRAGSEAV

-305 AYLNLNRWHARYGHI
+305 AYLNLNRWHSRYGHI
-320 TLVWLGVL
+320 TLVWLALL
-328 GLLIALASID
+328 GLLIAASSVD
-338 PAVASGIARISMA
+338 PSIASGIVRISIA
-351 AIAVI
+351 AIAGI
-356 GFVLVVFLAF
+356 GFVLIVYLAL
-366 HRYDRATM
+366 HRYDRAIM
-374 LVPTWLMLLIWVG
+374 LVPTWFLLLVWVG
-387 GAGLVVNGQVVND
+387 GAALVVSGQVQND

-414 LLIAFTVMQNVF
+414 LMIAFTVMQNVF
-426 ASGSVASGAVPDA
+426 SSSSVASGAVPDA

-452 IFDWDVGDDHLH
+452 LFDWDVSDDHLH
-464 LSPDLEMHLGLE
+464 VSPELEMHLGLE
-476 RGSLDGRASSLM
+476 RGALDGRASAMM
-488 EVIHH
+488 EIIHP

-500 ATLDA
+500 AALDA

-514 AQDLRLMSRDGAV
+514 GQDFRLMARDGST

-538 NRDGEVVRIVGSLTD
+538 NRDGEVVRIVGSFAD
-553 VTAVHVAQDR
+553 VTAVHVTQDR

-573 TGLPNRRLLMDRLE
+573 TSLPNRRLLLDRLE
-587 NTLLAL
+587 TTLINA
-593 RNPGSTA
+593 RHGGA
-600 PKPAMI
+600 GARKPALI
-606 LVDVDRFKQVN
+606 LLDIDRFKQVN
-617 ESVGVNAGDIILLTI
+617 ESVGVSAGDIILLTI
-632 ARRLARVSRP
+632 ARRLGRVARA
-642 GDTLARVS
+642 GDTLARIA
-650 GDSFALMMISEQDP
+650 GDSFALVVVSEQEP

-688 IYLTGSVGVAFL
+688 IYLTGSVGVALL
-700 DEGALNDREAFLRN
+700 DETSLNDKEAFIRN
-714 ADLASIHA
+714 AELASIHA
-722 KRSGR
+722 KRTGR
-727 DRCEVYRASMRTAPQ
+727 DRVEIYRASMRNTPH
-742 DKFSLAND
+742 DRFNLSND
-750 LRKAIEGKELE
+750 LRRAIERNELE

-766 IVRLDDRS
+766 IVRLEDRS

-806 IVELG
+806 IVDLG
-811 LFVLETTAR
+811 MFVLETTAR
-820 ELLLWQQNLVV
+820 ELSSWQQALVV

-845 LIRHDIL
+845 LIRQDIL
-852 QDVRNVLIRYP
+852 QDLKTVLMRHP
-863 VLPGTLKLEI
+863 CQRGSLKLEI
-873 TETLVMESPEYAAQ
+873 TETLVMENPEYAAQ
-887 ILHKLRELGAGLA
+887 ILEKARDLGAGLA

-932 DTGKRPMIL
+932 DTGKRPLIL

-950 LGMNIVAEGAE
+950 LGMDIVAEGAE

-973 CEFAQGYV
+973 CQFAQGYV
-981 FGPAISIEQTR
+981 FGPAISIDQAR
-992 KLIGITV
+992 KLIGISASA